1 MRQNQAVMFSR
12 EEILQSV
19 ALIAIGGIVALLVSK
34 LLERDEE
41 AVVRR
46 EIRGDELNKADRQP
60 QEHDERFC

>member
-1 MRQNQAVMFSR
+1 
-12 EEILQSV
+12 
-19 ALIAIGGIVALLVSK
+19 LLVSK
-34 LLERDEE
+34 LLERNEE